1 MRFKHF
7 GAETF
12 CWYLQHLGLKLIMPL
27 GLLFFLL
34 RIKSFQNIP
43 HAICTTC
50 AGCCQTNQAT
60 TAAKNPITRKQQTE
74 IKMPKPQEQ
83 RRIGKHPNP
92 SNIANY
98 NATGTVPAELHLPFC
113 EPVKGQIKGNR
124 LSRRPGTVDVFFLT
138 PPRSHVKNAGVSFIF
153 HVWKPFKDLRFVHVL
168 IASEKVGSVC

>member
-1 MRFKHF
+1 MRLKHF

-34 RIKSFQNIP
+34 RLKSFQNIP

-124 LSRRPGTVDVFFLT
+124 LSRRPGTVDVFFFDT
-138 PPRSHVKNAGVSFIF
+138 SKIT
-153 HVWKPFKDLRFVHVL
+153 
-168 IASEKVGSVC
+168 C